1 MDTAERILLI
11 WPLIYKTFKKR
22 LFMKNRFLNSIFT
35 LLLLFVYSCSS
46 EVEIPKLGCTQPII
60 TVNQTVEKVTNISGL
75 TPKLYSF
82 DDVIEAYVVSSDEGG
97 NFFKTISFQTL
108 KTDKI
113 PSIGFSVP
121 VDVSNTYIDFR
132 VGNKVFIKLKNQF
145 TDVYY
150 GALRIGSLY
159 VSNAGD
165 PTIGR
170 ISQNDYKNVLNASC
184 NFIDEEQLVEQIS
197 IDEALNESRL
207 NTLIELKDVQ
217 FAEAAIGR
225 HYFEESNN
233 VGGAT
238 NWNLSDKT
246 GNQIIFRT
254 SSYAG
259 FAGGSVP
266 EGSGKVRGILT
277 KFGTDYQL
285 MIRSEKDVEM
295 SGKRSVPFFSED
307 FQTVKNNVNFVLPGW
322 SNIVEK
328 ASKIWKSMLYA
339 GNGYA
344 EFNTTSTTAAENV
357 AWLVS
362 PKINMTAYK
371 NAVLSFRSAQH
382 DLKVDSPL
390 NSLEVYISTNF
401 DGSSITKAKWTKLE
415 ARFPTLLTPSRQFI
429 SSGGVDLSAYSGNV
443 NIAFKYIGSGKDKTL
458 NGAFMVDDVKIFGE
472 K

>member
-1 MDTAERILLI
+1 
-11 WPLIYKTFKKR
+11 
-22 LFMKNRFLNSIFT
+22 MKNIFLKT
-35 LLLLFVYSCSS
+35 LFAISLFIITSCSN
-46 EVEIPKLGCTQPII
+46 EVETPKLACTQPDF
-60 TVNQTVEKVTNISGL
+60 TVNKTVEKVSELSSNTA
-75 TPKLYSF
+75 KQYLY
-82 DDVIEAYVVSSDEGG
+82 DDVIEGYVVSSDEGG
-97 NFFKTISFQTL
+97 NFFKAISLQT
-108 KTDKI
+108 KRTDKN

-121 VDVSNTYIDFR
+121 IDASNTYIDYR
-132 VGNKVFIKLKNQF
+132 VGNKVYVKLKNQF
-145 TDVYY
+145 TDLYY
-150 GALRIGSLY
+150 GGLRIGSLY

-170 ISQNDYKNVLNASC
+170 ISQNEYKNVLNASC
-184 NFIDEEQLVEQIS
+184 SIIDENLLVESIS
-197 IDEALNESRL
+197 VEEALNDNKL
-207 NTLIELKDVQ
+207 NTLIELNDVE
-217 FAEAAIGR
+217 FTEAALGR

-233 VGGAT
+233 VGGST
-238 NWNLSDKT
+238 NWNLRDKT

-254 SSYAG
+254 SSYAK
-259 FAGGSVP
+259 FADHFVP

-285 MIRSEKDVEM
+285 MVRSESDIVM
-295 SGKRSVPFFSED
+295 NGKRNTPFFSED
-307 FQTVKNNVNFVLPGW
+307 FQSVKNNVNFVLPGW

-328 ASKIWKSMLYA
+328 AAKLWKSMVYA

-362 PKINMTAYK
+362 PKINLTGYK

-390 NSLEVYISTNF
+390 NTLEVYISNNF
-401 DGSSITKAKWTKLE
+401 DGSSVTKAKWIKLE
-415 ARFPTLLTPSRQFI
+415 SKVPNLSTPSREFI
-429 SSGGVDLSAYSGNV
+429 SSGGIDLSAYSGNI

-458 NGAFMVDDVKIFGE
+458 NGAFMVDDIKIFGE

>member
-1 MDTAERILLI
+1 
-11 WPLIYKTFKKR
+11 
-22 LFMKNRFLNSIFT
+22 MKNKFLIFFFSIS
-35 LLLLFVYSCSS
+35 LLLFLGCNN
-46 EVEIPKLGCTQPII
+46 EVEIPKLKCTQPDLA
-60 TVNQTVEKVTNISGL
+60 VNQSVQKVKDLSGSV
-75 TPKLYSF
+75 PKQYNYN
-82 DDVIEAYVVSSDEGG
+82 DIIEAYVVSSDEGG
-97 NFFKTISFQTL
+97 NFFKSISFQTL
-108 KTDKI
+108 ATDKV
-113 PSIGFSVP
+113 PATGFSIP

-132 VGNKVFIKLKNQF
+132 IGNKVYIKVKNQF
-145 TDVYY
+145 TDLYF
-150 GALRIGSLY
+150 GGLRIGSLY

-170 ISQNDYKNVLNASC
+170 VSQNDYKNVLNASC
-184 NFIDEEQLVEQIS
+184 TVIEESLLVKSIS
-197 IDEALNESRL
+197 IEEALNDDKL
-207 NTLIELKDVQ
+207 NTLVELTDVQ
-217 FAEAAIGR
+217 FTEEAIGR

-233 VGGAT
+233 VGGST
-238 NWNLSDKT
+238 NWNLRDKT

-254 SSYAG
+254 SSYAS
-259 FAGGSVP
+259 FADHIVP

-277 KFGTDYQL
+277 KFGSDYQL
-285 MIRSEKDVEM
+285 MIRSEKDLVM
-295 SGKRSVPFFSED
+295 NGKRTVPFFSED
-307 FQTVKNNVNFVLPGW
+307 FQSVKNNVNFTLPGW

-344 EFNTTSTTAAENV
+344 EFNTTSTTAAENI
-357 AWLVS
+357 AWLVT
-362 PKINMTAYK
+362 PKINMSGYK

-415 ARFPTLLTPSRQFI
+415 ANLPSLSTPTRQFI
-429 SSGGVDLSAYSGNV
+429 SSGGIDLSAYSGNIH
-443 NIAFKYIGSGKDKTL
+443 IAFKYIGSGKDKTL